1 MTISLDKNARVVSY
15 FPTRSNKRTCRL
27 AVLWGGKQSERMG
40 KQEKE
45 TALVI
50 IDMPKDFVLPG
61 APSSIAGA
69 HETIPRV
76 REVLDWFREKK
87 WPVFYA
93 VREHRQDGSDVEITR
108 LEGFLKGTPYVIPG
122 TKGCDIVNELTPL
135 PHEYRV
141 VKRSYSAF
149 MNTEFDFML
158 QRLGIKNICI
168 CGTQYPVCIRTS
180 VFDGVAYGYNVTVL
194 TDATSAQT
202 LGIARANIRDIKDI
216 GVACLAVKQFKKLHT

>member
-1 MTISLDKNARVVSY
+1 ME
-15 FPTRSNKRTCRL
+15 
-27 AVLWGGKQSERMG
+27 KQR
-40 KQEKE
+40 KE
-45 TALVI
+45 SALII
-50 IDMPKDFVLPG
+50 IDMQNDFVIPG
-61 APSSIAGA
+61 APACVAGA

-87 WPVFYA
+87 WPVFYV
-93 VREHRQDGSDVEITR
+93 VREHRHDGSDVEITR

-122 TKGCDIVNELTPL
+122 TKGCDIVDELKPL

-141 VKRSYSAF
+141 VKQRFSAF
-149 MNTEFDFML
+149 MHTELDFML
-158 QRLGIKNICI
+158 RRLGIKNICV

-216 GVACLAVKQFKKLHT
+216 GVACLTVKQFRKLQT